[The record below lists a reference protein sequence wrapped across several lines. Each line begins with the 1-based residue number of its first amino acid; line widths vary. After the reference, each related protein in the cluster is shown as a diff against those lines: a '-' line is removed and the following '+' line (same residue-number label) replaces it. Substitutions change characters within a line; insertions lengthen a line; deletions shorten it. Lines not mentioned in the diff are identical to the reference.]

1 MNRIILIGNG
11 FDLAH
16 KMETKYEHFISSYW
30 EKTICDIRNK
40 AGDVEFKNKE
50 IRIVKVPSRW
60 SAENT
65 FESLKTNLKRNKSK
79 LIFLNKFLEIVTNRV
94 HLKNWV
100 DVENE
105 YYKLLKELAINA
117 PSCQY
122 DDVSKLNSDFEDIKL
137 LLEKY
142 LITIKN
148 KSVYP

>member
-30 EKTICDIRNK
+30 EKTICDIRSK
-40 AGDVEFKNKE
+40 AGDAEFKNKE
-50 IRIVKVPSRW
+50 IHIVKVPSRW